1 MNIIKD
7 QDVIIILKTML
18 NRLDDRLVDHGE
30 RVAYLCLELMRYM
43 NVSEEEYLHVAK
55 LALLHDIGAYKTEEV
70 DALLSFE
77 SEDVWEHAIYGY
89 LFLTKM
95 SPLKKNA
102 DCVLY
107 HHMSYERLMET
118 DCSNKKIAALIHLC
132 DRIDVSIKR
141 GASLPSILHQE
152 GQFDPIQVK
161 AFEELNHDNRLIQ
174 RLENKSYQDKMNDL
188 YQTIYLGE
196 DERKGYLEMLAYS
209 IDFRSEFTVLHTI
222 TTTAIAIELGK
233 QYQLS
238 SEELDKLFY
247 AALLHDIGK
256 GAIPISILEKQGKLN
271 DEETKWMQRHVSI
284 TEEILNGYIQTDV
297 LHMAARHHEKLD
309 GSGYPHQLTDKELTL
324 GDRIV
329 AIADI
334 LSALLGKRSYKEKFS
349 ITKAISIIEEMAEN
363 EKIDREIVRVFA
375 DHHEDIMIQVEQNTK
390 KMNQLYGDMLEHYQ
404 ELKTMYWMNSVKV

>member
-18 NRLDDRLVDHGE
+18 NKLDDRLVDHGE
-30 RVAYLCLELMRYM
+30 RVAYLCLELMHYM
-43 NVSEEEYLHVAK
+43 NVPYEEYLHVAK
-55 LALLHDIGAYKTEEV
+55 LALLHDIGAYKTDDV

-89 LFLTKM
+89 LFLSRM

-102 DCVLY
+102 DCILY
-107 HHMSYERLMET
+107 HHMSYEKLIET
-118 DCSNKKIAALIHLC
+118 DCSNKKIASLIHLC
-132 DRIDVSIKR
+132 DRIDVAVKQKTR
-141 GASLPSILHQE
+141 LTALLHQS
-152 GQFDPIQVK
+152 GQFDPLQVK
-161 AFEELNHDNRLIQ
+161 AFEILNKDNCLIKI
-174 RLENKSYQDKMNDL
+174 LDDKSYQDKMNDL

-196 DERKGYLEMLAYS
+196 DERRGYLEMLAYS

-222 TTTAIAIELGK
+222 TTTAIAIQLGK

-238 SEELDKLFY
+238 SVEMDKLYY

-256 GAIPISILEKQGKLN
+256 GAIPISILEKQGKL
-271 DEETKWMQRHVSI
+271 DDKETQLMQRHVSI
-284 TEEILNGYIQTDV
+284 TEEILKGYIQTDV

-309 GSGYPHQLTDKELTL
+309 GSGYPNHLTKKELTL

-349 ITKAISIIEEMAEN
+349 ITKAISIIEEMAEEGKIDQDIVHVFATHHEEIMVQVDHN
-363 EKIDREIVRVFA
+363 TEKI
-375 DHHEDIMIQVEQNTK
+375 K
-390 KMNQLYGDMLEHYQ
+390 QLYADMLEHYL
-404 ELKTMYWMNSVKV
+404 ELSGQCVV

>member
-18 NRLDDRLVDHGE
+18 NKLDDRLVDHGE

-43 NVSEEEYLHVAK
+43 NVPREEYLHVAK
-55 LALLHDIGAYKTEEV
+55 LALLHDIGAYKTDDV
-70 DALLSFE
+70 DSLLSFE
-77 SEDVWEHAIYGY
+77 SEDVWEHAVYGY
-89 LFLTKM
+89 LFLSRM

-107 HHMSYERLMET
+107 HHMSYTKLIET
-118 DCSNKKIAALIHLC
+118 DCSNKKVASLIHLC
-132 DRIDVSIKR
+132 DRIDVAIKQETPLT
-141 GASLPSILHQE
+141 SLLHQS
-152 GQFDPIQVK
+152 GQFDPTQVK
-161 AFEELNHDNRLIQ
+161 AFETLNKNQFLINT
-174 RLENKSYQDKMNDL
+174 LEDKSYQDKMNDL

-196 DERKGYLEMLAYS
+196 DERRGYLEMLAYS

-238 SEELDKLFY
+238 SVEMDKLYY

-256 GAIPISILEKQGKLN
+256 GAIPISILEKQGKL
-271 DEETKWMQRHVSI
+271 DDKETQLMQRHVSI
-284 TEEILNGYIQTDV
+284 TEEILKGYIQTDV

-309 GSGYPHQLTDKELTL
+309 GSGYPKHLTKKELTL
-324 GDRIV
+324 CDRIV

-349 ITKAISIIEEMAEN
+349 IPKAISIIEEMAE
-363 EKIDREIVRVFA
+363 EGKIDPDIVHVFA
-375 DHHEDIMIQVEQNTK
+375 THHKEIMIQVDHNTEK
-390 KMNQLYGDMLEHYQ
+390 IKQLYADMLEHYL
-404 ELKTMYWMNSVKV
+404 ELSGQCVV

>member
-18 NRLDDRLVDHGE
+18 NKLDDRLVDHGE

-43 NVSEEEYLHVAK
+43 NVPREEYLHVAK
-55 LALLHDIGAYKTEEV
+55 LALLHDIGAYKTDDV
-70 DALLSFE
+70 DSLLSFE
-77 SEDVWEHAIYGY
+77 SEDVWEHAVYGY
-89 LFLTKM
+89 LFLSRM

-107 HHMSYERLMET
+107 HHMSYAKLIET
-118 DCSNKKIAALIHLC
+118 DCSNKKVASLIHLC
-132 DRIDVSIKR
+132 DRIDVAIKQETPLT
-141 GASLPSILHQE
+141 SLLHQS
-152 GQFDPIQVK
+152 GQFDPTQVK
-161 AFEELNHDNRLIQ
+161 AFETLNKNQFLIHT
-174 RLENKSYQDKMNDL
+174 LEDKSYQDKMNDL

-196 DERKGYLEMLAYS
+196 DERRGYLEMLAYS

-238 SEELDKLFY
+238 SVEMDKLYY

-256 GAIPISILEKQGKLN
+256 GAIPISILEKQGKL
-271 DEETKWMQRHVSI
+271 DDKETQLMQRHVSI
-284 TEEILNGYIQTDV
+284 TEEILKGYIQTDV

-309 GSGYPHQLTDKELTL
+309 GSGYPKHLTKKELTL
-324 GDRIV
+324 CDRII

-349 ITKAISIIEEMAEN
+349 IPKAISIIEEMAE
-363 EKIDREIVRVFA
+363 EGKIDPDIVHVFA
-375 DHHEDIMIQVEQNTK
+375 THHKEIMIQVDHNTEK
-390 KMNQLYGDMLEHYQ
+390 IKQLYADMLEHYL
-404 ELKTMYWMNSVKV
+404 ELSGQCVV